1 MKALDENIIEGNE
14 KNTLEL
20 TPEQAYGKRDK
31 SLIKVF
37 PKSAF
42 DKQKTR
48 AVVGMTYDFNG
59 MFGTVKSVAG
69 GRIMVDFN
77 NPLAGKDIKL
87 TYKVLSKIENIVTKI
102 EFVLGNV
109 LKVPKNT
116 FKIELENNNLV
127 LNVQKELRANEKMLV
142 KGLEEFIGSLKEF
155 NIKIE
160 TFKKQ

>member
-1 MKALDENIIEGNE
+1 
-14 KNTLEL
+14 
-20 TPEQAYGKRDK
+20 
-31 SLIKVF
+31 
-37 PKSAF
+37 
-42 DKQKTR
+42 
-48 AVVGMTYDFNG
+48 MTYDFNG